1 MQKRNIIALSL
12 ATSLGLATM
21 LAIPSLAVAADCA
34 AGMSDQVYAAYVRT
48 AQLELNLHGYDA
60 GTPNGTPS
68 PKLESAVRDYQ
79 KDAKL
84 PEDGCV
90 SKGLVDHLEFVLP
103 RVVKARSPRAE
114 STVGEVQKL
123 LMQRGYYMGMVDGMN
138 GSQTRD
144 AIRRFEK
151 DANLPLTGKADDSLI
166 AKIQAADP
174 SIRGD
179 KTAP

>member
-1 MQKRNIIALSL
+1 MRKGNVIALCLAATL
-12 ATSLGLATM
+12 AT
-21 LAIPSLAVAADCA
+21 PRLAVAADCA

-48 AQLELNLHGYDA
+48 AQMELNLHGYDA
-60 GTPNGTPS
+60 GAANGTPS
-68 PKLESAVRDYQ
+68 PKLESAVREYQ
-79 KDAKL
+79 RDAKL

-90 SKGLVDHLEFVLP
+90 SKGLVDHLQFVLP
-103 RVVKARSPRAE
+103 RVEKARKPGAE

-123 LMQRGYYMGMVDGMN
+123 LMQRGYYTGTVDGMN
-138 GSQTRD
+138 GSRTRD

-151 DANLPLTGKADDSLI
+151 DANLPVTGAVDDSLI

-179 KTAP
+179 KTSP

>member
-1 MQKRNIIALSL
+1 MQKRNVLALCLAASL
-12 ATSLGLATM
+12 ALPRLA
-21 LAIPSLAVAADCA
+21 AAADCA
-34 AGMSDQVYAAYVRT
+34 AGMTDQVYAAYVRT

-60 GTPNGTPS
+60 GTPGGIPN

-79 KDAKL
+79 RDAKL

-90 SKGLVDHLEFVLP
+90 SKGLVDHLQFVLP
-103 RVVKARSPRAE
+103 RVEKARNSHAE

-123 LMQRGYYMGMVDGMN
+123 LMQRGYYMGTVDGMN
-138 GSQTRD
+138 GSRTRD

-151 DANLPLTGKADDSLI
+151 DANLPVTGKVDESLI

-179 KTAP
+179 KMAP

>member
-1 MQKRNIIALSL
+1 MQKWNAITLWL
-12 ATSLGLATM
+12 ATILAM
-21 LAIPSLAVAADCA
+21 PSAAVAADCA

-60 GTPNGTPS
+60 GAANETPS
-68 PKLESAVRDYQ
+68 PKLESAVREYQ

-84 PEDGCV
+84 PGDGCV
-90 SKGLVDHLEFVLP
+90 SKGLVDHLQFVLP
-103 RVVKARSPRAE
+103 RVEKARNPRAE

-123 LMQRGYYMGMVDGMN
+123 LMQRGYYSGTVDGMN
-138 GSQTRD
+138 GSRTSD

-151 DANLPLTGKADDSLI
+151 DANLPVTGRVDESLI
-166 AKIQAADP
+166 ARIQAADP

-179 KTAP
+179 KTTP